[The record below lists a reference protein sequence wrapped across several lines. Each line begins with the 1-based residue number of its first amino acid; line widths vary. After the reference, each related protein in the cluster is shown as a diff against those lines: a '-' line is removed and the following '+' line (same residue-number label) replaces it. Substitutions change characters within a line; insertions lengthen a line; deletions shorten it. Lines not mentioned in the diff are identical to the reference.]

1 MGNTQIIDTATGDI
15 LQLSPGFVPVGMK
28 EYGGILYIASA
39 NKDGVGEI
47 GCAPSPIITWDFQ
60 DKTYVRFDPITL
72 ADENGPRNDLQKI
85 SQRVKSGNKIFPIL
99 NIIGDGTSV
108 TGTYKEGRVNYFVTS
123 PIITKVEPA
132 INTESKG
139 PRETLKGIYDIKVY
153 SIGDYST
160 QEITLSGNQ
169 YYDLDHKLATTEHW
183 YMTPEEYANCDWN
196 KTRRLTKN
204 WQSYPGIPAG
214 TLAIKAELNT
224 IDYFRILPNSNDL
237 YLPDNSSYSKDDLQY
252 TKSSFKGFEFKTSS
266 GIIVDSVDVQIYNMT
281 ENKYQ
286 DIHFGSNTYKTLS
299 INFSTDFINIPQYKK
314 VECIYDKDEYSMT
327 QQLVLPTYANYDSF
341 YIENISSNVWY
352 KMTVTYKDQFERKLG
367 TYNLYFNP
375 YINDELGYD
384 GIPTYDKVRTNQVT
398 TVDNVVFGIPEL
410 KFELPYRQLL
420 PLPAKQKTF
429 EVEAIWINT
438 TDYPYSPRYVGN
450 IKTNGAYTFNTENIS
465 NLLKT
470 PSATLSLRD
479 TGTYDYVQVKN
490 KLSVY
495 KSNNYIQLPADSTYL
510 GIIKNATIAKTNCNW
525 TWDGWVSYWSN
536 DDADLNAGPHLGL
549 AIAESTDKIK
559 DELGLRFFTN
569 RVTDSSSYTPIP
581 YYMSFEQNNW
591 RQFASGKYQ
600 PIFSNGIGGEKKK
613 RVSEG
618 HIFINNGKTSIQ
630 PIFDTNS
637 SCYLRIPDIYT
648 YFYLWNGSK
657 SKYSIKTPRIHLG
670 FGATDSI
677 SEWTTLPKLSFYQ
690 KDFLCPKTSV
700 TTSSFN
706 VTLQFTHK
714 VKIQDEYG
722 NLQTIPAGIN
732 YATAGTSDYA
742 TMISTYLQG
751 TTLELDSNYEPVN
764 YVDYDTVESTTPPF
778 KPSYTGDWWNT
789 CKIKNSF
796 TLTTSGTWVV
806 LAYFTGTLSI
816 KYNDTTYNL
825 TSGIP
830 HIIVNDKVFIVSITN
845 NATVYRFGLFKDSG
859 KSSNT
864 STDIKD
870 HPEII
875 LPLVES
881 YYEDIDD
888 NIYNFYNH
896 NTNNVPFV
904 AEAWQVNT
912 LNDGTKVGY
921 IWNNRKAKAIS
932 GGVCSVT
939 EETIQTQGI
948 ADVTW
953 IRPATF
959 TPNSEIH
966 NSEIMMA

>member
-47 GCAPSPIITWDFQ
+47 GCAPSPVITWDFQ

-72 ADENGPRNDLQKI
+72 ADENGPKNDLQKI

-108 TGTYKEGRVNYFVTS
+108 IGTYNEGRNSYFVTS
-123 PIITKVEPA
+123 PIITKVQPA
-132 INTESKG
+132 INTEFKG

-169 YYDLDHKLATTEHW
+169 YYDLNHKLATTEHW

-204 WQSYPGIPAG
+204 WQSYPGISAG

-237 YLPDNSSYSKDDLQY
+237 YLPDNSSYPKDDLQY

-281 ENKYQ
+281 ENEYQ
-286 DIHFGSNTYKTLS
+286 DIHFGYNTYKTLS

-314 VECIYDKDEYSMT
+314 AKCVYDKEEYSMT
-327 QQLVLPTYANYDSF
+327 QQLILPTYANYNSF
-341 YIENISSNVWY
+341 YIENTSSNIWY

-367 TYNLYFNP
+367 TYDLYFNP
-375 YINDELGYD
+375 YINDELGYN
-384 GIPTYDKVRTNQVT
+384 GIPTYDKIRTNQVT
-398 TVDNVVFGIPEL
+398 TVDDIVFGIPEL
-410 KFELPYRQLL
+410 KFELPYQQ
-420 PLPAKQKTF
+420 PTPYTNTDTWYGMTADQTK
-429 EVEAIWINT
+429 WIST
-438 TDYPYSPRYVGN
+438 
-450 IKTNGAYTFNTENIS
+450 KGAEPFYTETIS
-465 NLLKT
+465 TLLKNPT
-470 PSATLSLRD
+470 AQLSLKTKEQED
-479 TGTYDYVQVKN
+479 LDKDLYIESKLSIYKN
-490 KLSVY
+490 KSYITLPST
-495 KSNNYIQLPADSTYL
+495 NNYLGVITRTSIEPTKCSWEWSGRLSYQSLQNAEREHGPYL
-510 GIIKNATIAKTNCNW
+510 GIM
-525 TWDGWVSYWSN
+525 
-536 DDADLNAGPHLGL
+536 
-549 AIAESTDKIK
+549 IAESLNTLKDNLGTRLFTTLSDNSADPKVPKMYAMPFNTQSWEELSTQKIFVNNPNNK
-559 DELGLRFFTN
+559 HKF
-569 RVTDSSSYTPIP
+569 SSAGYLTI
-581 YYMSFEQNNW
+581 
-591 RQFASGKYQ
+591 
-600 PIFSNGIGGEKKK
+600 SNGSSKLTPK
-613 RVSEG
+613 
-618 HIFINNGKTSIQ
+618 FIN
-630 PIFDTNS
+630 S
-637 SCYLRIPDIYT
+637 STCQLIVPDVKA
-648 YFYLWNGSK
+648 FMYLWNGQAKGYDVSGTNICIGYGINYT
-657 SKYSIKTPRIHLG
+657 SSRGWVYY
-670 FGATDSI
+670 
-677 SEWTTLPKLSFYQ
+677 LPKLSFYQ
-690 KDFLCPKTSV
+690 KDFQCPKTSV
-700 TTSSFN
+700 TTSSYN
-706 VTLQFTHK
+706 IILQFTHN
-714 VKIQDEYG
+714 VKTQDEYG

-732 YATAGTSDYA
+732 YAEAETSDYA

-751 TTLELDSNYEPVN
+751 TTLELDSNYEPIN
-764 YVDYDTVESTTPPF
+764 YVDYDIVESTTPPF
-778 KPSYTGDWWNT
+778 KPSYKGDWWNT
-789 CKIKNSF
+789 CKIKNLF

-830 HIIVNDKVFIVSITN
+830 HIIVNDKVFTVSITN

-888 NIYNFYNH
+888 NIYNFCNH
-896 NTNNVPFV
+896 ESQKVPFV

-921 IWNNRKAKAIS
+921 IWNNREAKVVDD
-932 GGVCSVT
+932 GVCSVT
-939 EETIQTQGI
+939 GETIQTQGI
-948 ADVTW
+948 ADKTW
-953 IRPATF
+953 LRPATF
-959 TPNSEIH
+959 TPNSEIL

>member
-60 DKTYVRFDPITL
+60 DKTYVRFDSITL

-341 YIENISSNVWY
+341 YIENTSSNVWY

-367 TYNLYFNP
+367 TYDLYFNP
-375 YINDELGYD
+375 YINDKLGYD
-384 GIPTYDKVRTNQVT
+384 GIPTVSSVCVMQKQTLDNITLGLEQMSFTGPYT
-398 TVDNVVFGIPEL
+398 TEDNLTI
-410 KFELPYRQLL
+410 KDNLPTWSPPQI
-420 PLPAKQKTF
+420 KMKTG
-429 EVEAIWINT
+429 
-438 TDYPYSPRYVGN
+438 VGSSTWN
-450 IKTNGAYTFNTENIS
+450 SGNPDTS
-465 NLLKT
+465 NVQY
-470 PSATLSLRD
+470 TLSLPQTSRLYTAD
-479 TGTYDYVQVKN
+479 LKVYKN
-490 KLSVY
+490 KKYISVPTT
-495 KSNNYIQLPADSTYL
+495 SNYL
-510 GIIKNATIAKTNCNW
+510 GKFKNLKINNGSCQY
-525 TWDGWVSYWSN
+525 TWDGWVSYSSTVP
-536 DDADLNAGPHLGL
+536 ADIDNGPFLGVIVGP
-549 AIAESTDKIK
+549 AIEGSKGT
-559 DELGLRFFTN
+559 RVFTN
-569 RVTDSSSYTPIP
+569 RYSSKYLSSDSVIKSWPFGSDEIRILPHKEI
-581 YYMSFEQNNW
+581 
-591 RQFASGKYQ
+591 FASSNYTYPSPTVPEAGNWKRTALGNLTFDEQTTNEVQVTYNN
-600 PIFSNGIGGEKKK
+600 FSSNFTLDFPNIK
-613 RVSEG
+613 
-618 HIFINNGKTSIQ
+618 
-630 PIFDTNS
+630 
-637 SCYLRIPDIYT
+637 T
-648 YFYLWNGSK
+648 YFYLWNGKKEYYCVPDTYIILDYLKRDSNKWQGLPNVTFK
-657 SKYSIKTPRIHLG
+657 SDN
-670 FGATDSI
+670 F
-677 SEWTTLPKLSFYQ
+677 Q
-690 KDFLCPKTSV
+690 C
-700 TTSSFN
+700 TTSLVEVENYN
-706 VTLQFTHK
+706 VTIQFTHK
-714 VKIQDEYG
+714 VNIQDEYG

-732 YATAGTSDYA
+732 YTTAGTSDYA

-830 HIIVNDKVFIVSITN
+830 HIIVNDKVFTVSITN

-896 NTNNVPFV
+896 DTNNVPFV

>member
-47 GCAPSPIITWDFQ
+47 GCAPSPIMTWDFQ
-60 DKTYVRFDPITL
+60 DKTYVRFEPIVL
-72 ADENGPRNDLQKI
+72 ADENGPKNDLQKI

-108 TGTYKEGRVNYFVTS
+108 TGTYREGRKNYFVTS
-123 PIITKVEPA
+123 PIITKLTPA
-132 INTESKG
+132 RNTEHED

-160 QEITLSGNQ
+160 QEITLNGNQ
-169 YYDLDHKLATTEHW
+169 YYDLNHKSQTTEHW

-196 KTRRLTKN
+196 KTRRYTKN

-224 IDYFRILPNSNDL
+224 IDYFRILPNSKDL
-237 YLPDNSSYSKDDLQY
+237 YLPDNSSYEKDDMWY

-266 GIIVDSVDVQIYNMT
+266 GIIVDSVEVQIYNMT
-281 ENKYQ
+281 ENEYQ
-286 DIHFGSNTYKTLS
+286 DIHFGNNTYKTLS
-299 INFSTDFINIPQYKK
+299 INFSTDFVNLLSYKK
-314 VECIYDKDEYSMT
+314 AQCVYDQDEYSMT
-327 QQLVLPTYANYDSF
+327 QQLNLPSSAPYDSF
-341 YIENISSNVWY
+341 YIENTVSNVWY
-352 KMTVTYKDQFERKLG
+352 KMTIIYKDQFERRLG
-367 TYNLYFNP
+367 TYDLYFNP

-384 GIPTYDKVRTNQVT
+384 GIPTYDKIRTNQIT

-410 KFELPYRQLL
+410 KFELQYQSPSIKININWDH
-420 PLPAKQKTF
+420 PACATYTGLISTK
-429 EVEAIWINT
+429 
-438 TDYPYSPRYVGN
+438 
-450 IKTNGAYTFNTENIS
+450 GAETLYTETIS
-465 NLLKT
+465 NLLKNPT
-470 PSATLSLRD
+470 AELSLK
-479 TGTYDYVQVKN
+479 TKEQQYYDKDITVN
-490 KLSVY
+490 SKLSIY
-495 KSNNYIQLPADSTYL
+495 KQKSYISLPNNKNYL
-510 GIIKNATIAKTNCNW
+510 GAIVNTSIESTKCGW
-525 TWDGWVSYWSN
+525 EWDGWLSYQSLMQTSE
-536 DDADLNAGPHLGL
+536 DYGPYLGL
-549 AIAESTDKIK
+549 SIAESVDKLK
-559 DELGLRFFTN
+559 DKYGVRLFTK
-569 RVTDSSSYTPIP
+569 RDDLDDEYTVPAVKIMP
-581 YYMSFEQNNW
+581 FGKNNW
-591 RQFASGKYQ
+591 ETL
-600 PIFSNGIGGEKKK
+600 EKQA
-613 RVSEG
+613 
-618 HIFINNGKTSIQ
+618 IFINGQNAHKLSAIGHLTITDGFSKLTPKFISN
-630 PIFDTNS
+630 DT
-637 SCYLRIPDIYT
+637 CQLIIPDVKAFI
-648 YFYLWNGSK
+648 YLWNGPAKGHDVSGTEV
-657 SKYSIKTPRIHLG
+657 YVGFDNKTQNL
-670 FGATDSI
+670 

-690 KDFLCPKTSV
+690 KDFQCPKTSV
-700 TTSSFN
+700 TTGLFN
-706 VTLQFTHK
+706 VTLQFTHN
-714 VKIQDEYG
+714 VKNQDEYG

-732 YATAGTSDYA
+732 YAKAGNSDYA

-778 KPSYTGDWWNT
+778 NSSYKGDWWNT
-789 CKIKNSF
+789 CKIGNTF
-796 TLTTSGTWVV
+796 TLTTTGTWVV
-806 LAYFTGTLSI
+806 LAYFTGSLNI
-816 KYNDTTYNL
+816 KYNETTYQL

-830 HIIVNDKVFIVSITN
+830 HIIVNDKAFTVSITN

-859 KSSNT
+859 KSSND
-864 STDIKD
+864 SIYIKD

-888 NIYNFYNH
+888 NIYNFCNH
-896 NTNNVPFV
+896 ESGKVPFV

-921 IWNNRKAKAIS
+921 SWNSRKAKAID

-939 EETIQTQGI
+939 GETIQTEGI
-948 ADVTW
+948 ADITW
-953 IRPATF
+953 LRPATF